1 MVLQL
6 KIKEDELEQEKQEL
20 EEMAA
25 QLKLEKQKLE
35 EMAAQLKHKT
45 DSEDV

>member
-1 MVLQL
+1 
-6 KIKEDELEQEKQEL
+6 L